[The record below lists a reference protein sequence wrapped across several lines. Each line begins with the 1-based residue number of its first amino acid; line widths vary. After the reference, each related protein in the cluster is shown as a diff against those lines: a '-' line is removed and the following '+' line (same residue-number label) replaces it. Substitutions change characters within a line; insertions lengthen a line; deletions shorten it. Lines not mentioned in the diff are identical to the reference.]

1 MKPPIYRQCGQSGHR
16 QFKSRNSYNCAQR
29 YKGARGK
36 YQREF
41 RGARGGGYREKGTR
55 GLYEEEQSLQ
65 TEDRNQENYVHNLNA
80 DQLRRLLKRQTFLVL

>member
-1 MKPPIYRQCGQSGHR
+1 MFLSIYCYNCGLKNTNCLKPPIYRQCGQSGHR

-29 YKGARGK
+29 YKGARDR

-65 TEDRNQENYVHNLNA
+65 TEI
-80 DQLRRLLKRQTFLVL
+80 KKTMSTI